1 MKEMETVISV
11 KDVKKSYGTT
21 KEKITEALKG
31 ITFDVSKGD
40 FIGIMGASGSGK
52 STLLNLLSTIDKPTS
67 GEIFINQRD
76 VTTLKGDEL
85 SDFRGRE
92 IGFVFQEFNL
102 LENLT
107 AYENIAVPLSLQ
119 GEKPKTIRKKIMAVA
134 KRLSIEAILDQY
146 PAALSGGQKQRVASA
161 RALVGEPTI
170 LFGDEPT
177 GALDSNSAKDL
188 LNMMKDLNE
197 NDHVSILLVTHD
209 PLSASYCQKILFIK
223 DGMIHQELRRE
234 NQSQTDFYRQILNIL
249 GNLEQ

>member
-1 MKEMETVISV
+1 M
-11 KDVKKSYGTT
+11 KKSYGNG
-21 KEKITEALKG
+21 KEKTTEALKG
-31 ITFDVSKGD
+31 ITFDVEKGD

-52 STLLNLLSTIDKPTS
+52 STLLNLLSTIDTPTS
-67 GEIFINQRD
+67 GEISINQKD

-134 KRLSIEAILDQY
+134 KRLSIEAILEQY

-188 LNMMKDLNE
+188 LNMLKDLNE
-197 NDHVSILLVTHD
+197 NDQVSILLVTHD

-223 DGMIHQELRRE
+223 DGMIHQEIRRE
-234 NQSQTDFYRQILNIL
+234 NQSQEDFYRQILNIL

>member
-1 MKEMETVISV
+1 METVISV

-67 GEIFINQRD
+67 GEIFINQKD

-119 GEKPKTIRKKIMAVA
+119 GEKPKMIRKKIMAVA

>member
-1 MKEMETVISV
+1 METVISV

-67 GEIFINQRD
+67 GEIFINQKD
-76 VTTLKGDEL
+76 VNTLKGDEL

>member
-1 MKEMETVISV
+1 MENVIEV
-11 KDVKKSYGTT
+11 KDVKKSYGTS
-21 KEKITEALKG
+21 KEKRTEALKG
-31 ITFDVSKGD
+31 ITFDVAKGE

-52 STLLNLLSTIDKPTS
+52 STLLNLLSTIDKPTA
-67 GEIFINQRD
+67 GEILINQKD
-76 VTTLKGDEL
+76 VTTLKGDQL
-85 SDFRGRE
+85 ADFRGRE

-119 GEKPKTIRKKIMAVA
+119 GEKPKTIRKKILAVA
-134 KRLSIEAILDQY
+134 KRLSIEEILDQY
-146 PAALSGGQKQRVASA
+146 PTSLSGGQKQRVASA

-188 LNMMKDLNE
+188 LNMLKDLNE
-197 NDHVSILLVTHD
+197 KDRVSILLVTHD